1 MADLDNL
8 TQQLDQLKIAVEKS
22 EGVLDLLSSIHDH
35 IEPDKDIG
43 SSASDLVAQ
52 LVPLISQPD
61 DVTVAARAANLIST
75 LAKSDGGRAACNAES
90 RLIAVL
96 MERLAAV
103 GSNGGDIQ
111 VLGQTCRALGNII
124 FEALYNTSETK
135 KAIVDGDGLVLA
147 MKAIKYSIAQGNG
160 EHARQLRTYAV
171 GFLHNLIIAEEELYQ
186 KALDMDI
193 MEVLGSVLEQG
204 VLTREGEEAAIHA
217 AILLNVL
224 TESADPPGSLQISER
239 ISASVV
245 KTLEAS
251 NCRELSEL
259 WLQLLHSQAENE
271 TVRMYLAKAGLCE
284 LLIQLL
290 EKHHALVKDDETR
303 NLMKMACDLIIII
316 MNGDESMNL
325 LYGEG
330 KGKVFVGMLSWLTS
344 TDVYMQI
351 TGALAMGNF
360 ARTDRH
366 CIQMVDCG
374 VSKKLI
380 ALLSNNNTSAADIRL
395 QHALLSALRNLVI
408 PSQNK
413 SKVLADG
420 LLDAIFPV
428 LTVPTF
434 PVVFKLLGT
443 LRMVIDGQE
452 SAARQLGCNR
462 ELLSRLVE
470 WCTTD
475 DHPGVQGE
483 ASRLLAWLVKNSRD
497 RDVMGCMVATGA
509 VQQLVAMITAEHWV
523 MQGEAL
529 LALSLLAAMRLADA
543 EPHLLEAKV
552 GDRLVAI
559 INPSLER
566 HVFTNLLS
574 LVSQL
579 ATSSDMKQ
587 HLRERGVPKALS
599 MIVSLKDNMADM
611 RDQVSRL
618 TSMLEMS

>member
-1 MADLDNL
+1 MADLDSL
-8 TQQLDQLKIAVEKS
+8 AQQLDQLKVAVEKS
-22 EGVLDLLSSIHDH
+22 EGVLELLNSIQEK
-35 IEPDKDIG
+35 IEPDKNDDIG
-43 SSASDLVAQ
+43 SSAGDLVAQ
-52 LVPLISQPD
+52 LVPLISQQD
-61 DVTVAARAANLIST
+61 DVTLAARAANLIST
-75 LAKSDGGRAACNAES
+75 LAKSDAGRAACTAEP
-90 RLIAVL
+90 RLISVL

-124 FEALYNTSETK
+124 YEAMYSSSETK
-135 KAIVDGDGLVLA
+135 KAIVDGDGLALS

-160 EHARQLRTYAV
+160 ENARHLRSYAV
-171 GFLHNLIIAEEELYQ
+171 GLLHNLIIAEEEFYQ
-186 KALDMDI
+186 KAVDMDI
-193 MEVLGSVLEQG
+193 MEVLCSVLEQG

-224 TESADPPGSLQISER
+224 TESGTVLISER
-239 ISASVV
+239 LSQGIV

-271 TVRMYLAKAGLCE
+271 TVRLYLAKSGLCE

-325 LYGEG
+325 LYGDG
-330 KGKVFVGMLSWLTS
+330 KAKVFVGMVSWLTS
-344 TDVYMQI
+344 TDVYLQI
-351 TGALAMGNF
+351 TGVLAMGNF
-360 ARTDRH
+360 ARSDKH
-366 CIQMVDCG
+366 CIQMVDYG

-408 PSQNK
+408 PTQNK

-420 LLDAIFPV
+420 LLDAVFPV
-428 LTVPTF
+428 LSVPTF

-452 SAARQLGCNR
+452 AAARQLGCNK
-462 ELLSRLVE
+462 ELLGRLVE

-497 RDVMGCMVATGA
+497 RDVMGCMVAAGA
-509 VQQLVAMITAEHWV
+509 VQQLVAMVTAEHAV

-543 EPHLLEAKV
+543 TPRLLEAKV
-552 GDRLVAI
+552 GDRIVAI
-559 INPSLER
+559 INPGIER
-566 HVFTNLLS
+566 HVFQNLLS

-579 ATSSDMKQ
+579 ATSSDMKM

-599 MIVSLKDNMADM
+599 MIVSLKDSMADM